1 MHIRFFALDFLLCM
15 RKCSIEV
22 PNHSNDS
29 PSVSVFLMN
38 YTGLPTML
46 KSLTAFT
53 SSNPKNGPDLMQ
65 MTRTFQMPVHQAWV
79 TGRRKPVRVFSIRYL
94 LLHVIAFSSSKRF
107 LSCRLSI
114 TYASMHRPNHDVLL
128 S

>member
-1 MHIRFFALDFLLCM
+1 MHIRFFALDFLLL
-15 RKCSIEV
+15 
-22 PNHSNDS
+22 
-29 PSVSVFLMN
+29 SVFLMN